1 MAELDGKVAVITGAG
16 SGMGKATALL
26 FAKYG
31 AKLLVADISGKQDE
45 TAAAIGAAA
54 VPYRCD
60 VSREDEV
67 AGMLDAAVKAYGR
80 VDIVCNVAGIG
91 IPGTIDGLD
100 MSHYDKTMD
109 VDVRGVVHGTKHALR
124 VMKPAGGGVILN
136 WSSVGAFGGTRNF
149 GVYAAAKAAVVA
161 LTQSAAIENAAEGIR
176 ANVICPGAIFTEMWV
191 NTPPERVKE
200 RTKNVPQGRLG
211 KPEEVAEL
219 AAFLASDRAGFI
231 NGAVIAIDGAQ
242 TAQVP

>member
-1 MAELDGKVAVITGAG
+1 MADLDGKVAVITGTG
-16 SGMGKATALL
+16 SGMGKAAALL

-31 AKLLVADISGKQDE
+31 AKLVVADISGKQDE

-54 VPYRCD
+54 IPYRCD
-60 VSREDEV
+60 VSREEDV
-67 AGMLDAAVKAYGR
+67 AALMDAAVKAYGK

-91 IPGTIDGLD
+91 IMGTIDGLD

-136 WSSVGAFGGTRNF
+136 WASVGAFGGTRNF

-161 LTQSAAIENAAEGIR
+161 LTQSAAIENAADGIR

-211 KPEEVAEL
+211 TPEEVGEL
-219 AAFLASDRAGFI
+219 AVFLASDKAGFI
-231 NGAVIAIDGAQ
+231 NGAVLVIDGAQ